1 METPVSSSTPAVRT
15 KGLDEKFCGSCG
27 EVIKIQAEICP
38 KCGVRQHPASR
49 PISKGVLLLLT
60 FFLGG
65 LGAHK
70 FYVGKTGLGVLY
82 LLFCWT
88 FIPAFIALI
97 EFFIYAFTD
106 EEKLQAK
113 YMSSKGKGGAA
124 VAIVVACVI
133 GLLMIF
139 GILGAVAV
147 PLYIGYT
154 NEAHLEVANNTAG
167 AVASACGASHQMDPT
182 DVRIPSATGE
192 SGTISFPMQGTNNTI
207 NIPKGYKVTIDK
219 AEGTV
224 TCETPDGKTS
234 KSFQYR

>member
-1 METPVSSSTPAVRT
+1 M
-15 KGLDEKFCGSCG
+15 
-27 EVIKIQAEICP
+27 
-38 KCGVRQHPASR
+38 
-49 PISKGVLLLLT
+49 
-60 FFLGG
+60 
-65 LGAHK
+65 
-70 FYVGKTGLGVLY
+70 LY

-113 YMSSKGKGGAA
+113 YMSSKGKGGAV

-133 GLLMIF
+133 GALIFF

-154 NEAHLEVANNTAG
+154 KDAHLTVANNTAG
-167 AVASACGASHQMDPT
+167 AVASTCGAMHQQDPT
-182 DVRIPSATGE
+182 DASIPSATGE
-192 SGTISFPMQGTNNTI
+192 SGKISFTFQGRDNTI
-207 NIPKGYKVTIDK
+207 NIPQGYKVTIDK

-224 TCETPDGKTS
+224 TCETPDGMTS